1 MFIILGKTIFACI
14 WLFLLFNLIHP
25 FPRPA
30 NIVANIALI
39 AFVIMHGLQAWL
51 LSSTM
56 TKQEKTKDR
65 FKVLRLFLFGI
76 FETLSWKKQDK
87 K

>member
-1 MFIILGKTIFACI
+1 MFIFIGKVLYSFI

-25 FPRPA
+25 YPKPA
-30 NIVANIALI
+30 NVVANVGLI
-39 AFVIMHGLQAWL
+39 AFAVTHGLQAL
-51 LSSTM
+51 MLNSTM
-56 TKQEKTKDR
+56 TNQEKQQDK

-76 FETLSWKKQDK
+76 FESLSWKDK